1 MSEHE
6 TYRHE
11 DIEALLMSKAF
22 GELLA
27 EEKAFVMQHVQSE
40 DEYNSLRALLLEMH
54 DLSFDAELIDPPA
67 SLETALMHGFAEN
80 AEKERGYKRRFTP
93 WIGWAAAA
101 VILGCSII
109 FFWPNADRV
118 EMAEVDEKTNAPS
131 TNQQEN
137 TEDAQKGE
145 EAAPVIQVPTVT
157 LPADVEI
164 LLAQVV
170 PASTPAA
177 PPYATGL
184 YEYED
189 ALNAVSLTDETSD
202 SPSMEELA
210 PVEVFENDTQSGE
223 SLQEDVAMSA
233 APPTPRVQA
242 AESLSA
248 KDKKTVEKISAEA
261 KVMGKAN
268 RKKSRNPEVLKLS
281 QTKKLKSLLR
291 ND

>member
-11 DIEALLMSKAF
+11 DIEALLMSKSF

-40 DEYNSLRALLLEMH
+40 DEYNSLRALLLEMQ

-80 AEKERGYKRRFTP
+80 AEKERGYKRRFAP
-93 WIGWAAAA
+93 WMGWAAAA

-109 FFWPNADRV
+109 FFWPKADRV
-118 EMAEVDEKTNAPS
+118 EMAEVDENTNAPS
-131 TNQQEN
+131 TNQQES
-137 TEDAQKGE
+137 TEEAKKGE
-145 EAAPVIQVPTVT
+145 EAAPAVQVPTVT
-157 LPADVEI
+157 LPSDVEN

-170 PASTPAA
+170 AASTPAA
-177 PPYATGL
+177 PAYATGL
-184 YEYED
+184 YEYKD
-189 ALNAVSLTDETSD
+189 ALIAVSLTEEESD
-202 SPSMEELA
+202 SPAMEELA
-210 PVEVFENDTQSGE
+210 PVEIVNNDRQSAQGV
-223 SLQEDVAMSA
+223 QEDAVMST
-233 APPTPRVQA
+233 APSAPSVQA
-242 AESLSA
+242 TESLSA
-248 KDKKTVEKISAEA
+248 KDIKAIEKIYTEA
-261 KVMGKAN
+261 KALGKAN

-281 QTKKLKSLLR
+281 QSKNLKSLLR